1 MKYLFDSSAIF
12 RALKENK
19 VESLVGNSTLELARY
34 ELGNIIWKD
43 YALQSRISEQ
53 EAKTLAKAI
62 KPTLAIMDVMEIK
75 GYEEDILDIAAQFKA
90 TFYDASYVYFAKA
103 KGLKLI
109 TEDIRLIKKVVTGT
123 FDASTLDSVK

>member
-19 VESLVGNSTLELARY
+19 VEVLVGNSTLELARY

-53 EAKTLAKAI
+53 EAKILVKAI
-62 KPTLAIMDVMEIK
+62 KPTLSIMDVLEIK
-75 GYEEDILDIAAQFKA
+75 GYEEEILDVATQLKT
-90 TFYDASYVYFAKA
+90 TFYDSSYVCFAKA
-103 KGLKLI
+103 RGLKLV
-109 TEDIRLIKKVVTGT
+109 TEDARLIKKTAGT
-123 FDASTLDSVK
+123 LNASTLDSIK

>member
-12 RALKENK
+12 RALKENR
-19 VESLVGNSTLELARY
+19 VEVLVGNSTLELARY

-62 KPTLAIMDVMEIK
+62 KPTLMIMEVMEIK
-75 GYEEDILDIAAQFKA
+75 GYEEEILAIAAQLKA
-90 TFYDASYVYFAKA
+90 TFYDSSYVCFAKA
-103 KGLKLI
+103 RGLKLI
-109 TEDIRLIKKVVTGT
+109 TEDSRLIKKVTGT
-123 FDASTLDSVK
+123 LNASTLDSIK